1 MSSVRVSNAQAILSF
16 HPNVVLLSRRRGLR
30 VRRVTFP
37 NTNPSG
43 NPVELTFKMSR
54 VQPLLTTTLIQAPF
68 LLAWIITSFAPPQSI
83 PTTAARLILLER
95 KSHHITP
102 LLKPSNDWFLTALW
116 LEAEARCGY
125 WGLYHL
131 VPVTSLGSSLG
142 LCPLVHSIPA
152 ILASL
157 LFFKHVRHP
166 PASGP
171 LHWLFHLP
179 YI

>member
-1 MSSVRVSNAQAILSF
+1 MLRPHWVSIPVLSF
-16 HPNVVLLSRRRGLR
+16 KQKKRLR

-43 NPVELTFKMSR
+43 NPVELTFKMSI
-54 VQPLLTTTLIQAPF
+54 VQPLLTATLIQAPF
-68 LLAWIITSFAPPQSI
+68 LPAWIITSFAPPQSI
-83 PTTAARLILLER
+83 PTTAARLILLEC
-95 KSHHITP
+95 KSDHITP

-116 LEAEARCGY
+116 LEAKAHCGY

-131 VPVTSLGSSLG
+131 VSVTSLGSSLA
-142 LCPLVHSIPA
+142 LSPLVHSIPA
-152 ILASL
+152 TLASL